1 MRILK
6 EEVEF
11 WSKLA
16 SWLENNLPEEKIKE
30 LKTLFKE
37 DGGIRSFVEKELK
50 RLILDIKRKR
60 VSLDGFT
67 CKDAEQLQHLI
78 DCSAIDENLLD
89 KLSSLIYGADER
101 ERYFKR

>member
-6 EEVEF
+6 QEVEF

-16 SWLENNLPEEKIKE
+16 SWHENNLPEEKIKE

-37 DGGIRSFVEKELK
+37 DGGLQSFVEKELK
-50 RLILDIKRKR
+50 RLISDIKRKK

-67 CKDAEQLQHLI
+67 TKHAEKLQQ
-78 DCSAIDENLLD
+78 LLD
-89 KLSSLIYGADER
+89 CPTINPELLDDLSSQIYGADER
-101 ERYFKR
+101 NRNFKE